1 MHIAAPEPHSLALAC
16 GLSSLF
22 VALVMASIRNP
33 WVEARGAL
41 LFAGSGLAT
50 AMSFFLVAFA
60 PPMEEGLLAAL
71 RGANTVL
78 LFGLLVAGICRFVGQ
93 PAPWLQLGISMLLMT
108 LLIQLYPESRPDVT
122 PRVIG
127 FSVLVSGWCLSG
139 AWTLWRH
146 PVAGL
151 PRLGPVSAI
160 SGLLVLALASAARS
174 AVLVQQ
180 GEVSGEQA
188 FHAPLNSWLLLS
200 GFAALL
206 LTLTGLALMLNARM
220 VLELTRL
227 ASHDPLT
234 GAHNRKG
241 FNAQWPAW
249 QQCHGPGHVVLMDLD
264 TTDGSCPSE
273 QALLVLV
280 NGLREAL
287 PPQALLARQ
296 SGGGFLA
303 ALPASL
309 NAVQVQDW
317 CAQLHQT
324 LAQRLALQL
333 SDLAGRGDPLTLS
346 IGHAAVHHQLAE
358 AARRANLA
366 MSDGRRRRR

>member
-1 MHIAAPEPHSLALAC
+1 MHLAAPEPHSLALAC

-33 WVEARGAL
+33 WVEARGAN
-41 LFAGSGLAT
+41 LFAASGLVT
-50 AMSFFLVAFA
+50 ALSFFMVAFP
-60 PPMEEGLLAAL
+60 PPMEESLLVAV

-78 LFGLLVAGICRFVGQ
+78 LFGLLVAGINRFVGQ
-93 PAPWLQLGISMLLMT
+93 PAPWLPLGISMLLIT

-127 FSVLVSGWCLSG
+127 FSVMVSGWCLSG
-139 AWTLWRH
+139 VWTLWRH
-146 PVAGL
+146 PLPGL
-151 PRLGPVSAI
+151 SRLGPACAV

-174 AVLVQQ
+174 ALLLHQ
-180 GEVSGEQA
+180 GRISGEEA

-200 GFAALL
+200 GFAALM

-234 GAHNRKG
+234 GACNRKG
-241 FNAQWPAW
+241 FNALWPAW
-249 QQCHGPGHVVLMDLD
+249 LQTHGPGHVVLLDLD
-264 TTDGSCPSE
+264 TADGGCPSE
-273 QALLVLV
+273 DALQLVA
-280 NGLREAL
+280 NGLREFL
-287 PPQALLARQ
+287 PAQALLARQ

-303 ALPASL
+303 ALPAQL
-309 NAVQVQDW
+309 GGPQVQDW
-317 CAQLHQT
+317 CEQVQQELT
-324 LAQRLALQL
+324 QRLALQL
-333 SDLAGRGDPLTLS
+333 VGPATLS
-346 IGHAAVHHQLAE
+346 IGHAAVQHDLAE